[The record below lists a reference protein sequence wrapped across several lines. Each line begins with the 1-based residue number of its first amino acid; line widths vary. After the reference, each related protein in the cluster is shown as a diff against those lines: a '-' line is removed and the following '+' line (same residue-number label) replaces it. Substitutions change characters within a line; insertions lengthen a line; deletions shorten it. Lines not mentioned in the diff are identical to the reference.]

1 MIVNQNISVK
11 GAECVETSELNK
23 QFCSPT
29 FCYKMPTRF
38 QSWENYKDVGLG
50 VDHFY
55 YFPSIMSA
63 DCSVWCDEK
72 QEYVQIGEGVVI
84 KLGNKFVWFE
94 PCVTEVDDN
103 YYEVKG
109 EFELSFPYFA
119 NLKLKVKA

>member
-1 MIVNQNISVK
+1 MIVNQNIRVK
-11 GAECVETSELNK
+11 GAELVKASDLNK
-23 QFCSPT
+23 RFCSPT
-29 FCYKMPTRF
+29 FSYKMPTKF
-38 QSWENYKDVGLG
+38 KSWDNYVEKGLG

-55 YFPSIMSA
+55 YFPSIMSV

-84 KLGNKFVWFE
+84 KVGDKFVWFE
-94 PCVTEVDDN
+94 PCEIEKDDN

-109 EFELSFPYFA
+109 EVELMFDYFC